1 MRDQF
6 SNTQAIRKPAVTSK
20 GGIVA
25 AQSSKAAQVGAEVL
39 AAGGDCVDAVIAT
52 TFALGVL
59 EPWMSGPGGGG
70 AMVLYRAREDR
81 YEVIDYGMRAPAS
94 LNAADY
100 PLTGGGAA
108 SDIFP
113 WPRVKDDRNLHGPS
127 SIAIPGVVAGMEEAH
142 RRHAKLPWKELLAPS
157 VKLAGEGLAVDWW
170 TTLMISSSAAD
181 LRRYPAS
188 AAAYLVDGLPPN
200 AQWGIKSDVR
210 MPQDRLKATMAQLAS
225 AGPRDFYE
233 GDLANSLAA
242 DIQAAGGALSV
253 EDLKPFRA
261 HLREP
266 LAIPYRGGKVFA
278 TPELTAGP
286 TLSRTLGLLQKDLKP
301 ARGGP
306 DAAAY
311 VAYASALQAAYRER
325 LKDMGDEDGRRSLGA
340 EALAPACTTH
350 FSAVDRDGN
359 MAAVTQTLLSTFGS
373 KFVSSQT
380 GITMNN
386 GIMWFDPDAGHA
398 ELAGAGQALPDQ
410 LHAGAGAGQRW
421 PPHRHWRFRR
431 PAHPAGGEPAS
442 LLRDGLR
449 HGPRCGDPPAPHRRQ
464 RRRRRDRRCSPAAG
478 RARSAGRA
486 FRLRGSAH
494 PDPADEIRLPQHR
507 AARRR
512 HQQRRDRGVPA
523 MERGGGGGVKCWCE
537 IFHRVGFGLR
547 KLRSNSLR

>member
-1 MRDQF
+1 MKSIPTTPSGKLPPDIESHPMRDQF

-25 AQSSKAAQVGAEVL
+25 AQSSRAARVGAEVL

-59 EPWMSGPGGGG
+59 EPWMSGLGGGG

-94 LNAADY
+94 LNLAEY
-100 PLTGGGAA
+100 PLTGDGAA

-113 WPRVKDDRNLHGPS
+113 WPRVKDDRNLHGPG
-127 SIAIPGVVAGMEEAH
+127 SIAVPGVVAGMEEAH

-170 TTLMISSSAAD
+170 TTLMISSAAAD

-188 AAAYLVDGLPPN
+188 AAAYLQDGLPPN
-200 AQWGIKSDVR
+200 PQWSIRANVR
-210 MPQDRLKATMAQLAS
+210 MPQDRLKATMAHLAS

-233 GDLANSLAA
+233 GDLAQSLAA

-253 EDLKPFRA
+253 EDLKPFRSA
-261 HLREP
+261 VREP

-286 TLSRTLGLLQKDLKP
+286 TLSRTLGLLQNDLKP
-301 ARGGP
+301 VRGGP

-325 LKDMGDEDGRRSLGA
+325 LKDMGDEDGRRALGA

-350 FSAVDRDGN
+350 FSAVDRHGN

-386 GIMWFDPDAGHA
+386 GIMWFDPAPGAPNSLAAGKRCLTNYTPVLAQGSDGRRAAIGASGGRRILPAVSQLLSFVMDYGMDLDAVIHQPRIDA
-398 ELAGAGQALPDQ
+398 SEGAVVIGDMRLPQAAREALGARFDYEEARVQTLPMKF
-410 LHAGAGAGQRW
+410 AC
-421 PPHRHWRFRR
+421 P
-431 PAHPAGGEPAS
+431 S
-442 LLRDGLR
+442 IVLRDG
-449 HGPRCGDPPAPHRRQ
+449 DT
-464 RRRRRDRRCSPAAG
+464 
-478 RARSAGRA
+478 
-486 FRLRGSAH
+486 
-494 PDPADEIRLPQHR
+494 
-507 AARRR
+507 
-512 HQQRRDRGVPA
+512 
-523 MERGGGGGVKCWCE
+523 
-537 IFHRVGFGLR
+537 
-547 KLRSNSLR
+547 NSGATEVFQPWSEAVAEG